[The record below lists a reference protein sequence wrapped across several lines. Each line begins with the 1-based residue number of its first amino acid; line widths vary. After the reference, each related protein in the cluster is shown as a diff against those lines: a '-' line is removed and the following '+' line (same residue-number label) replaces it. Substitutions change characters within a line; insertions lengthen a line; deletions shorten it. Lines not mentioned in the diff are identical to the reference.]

1 MKGKGVQERLEPSLV
16 GPWLYTS
23 AKVNRGFN
31 KMPSPGRSQLFFRF
45 IFVFSKGRLP
55 LEFFMS
61 S

>member
-1 MKGKGVQERLEPSLV
+1 MKGKGVLERLEPSLV

-31 KMPSPGRSQLFFRF
+31 KMPSPSRSQLLFRF

-55 LEFFMS
+55 LEFFI
-61 S
+61 